1 MNAVGVHNYFHL
13 PLLENYQTSALS
25 LQNQNI
31 KQELNKAEKKMVCVC
46 VFTPCTSISWEERKL
61 FKENTFLFLTKTC
74 VYVEREEGDKR
85 INYTNKRLCV
95 WKEVWEG

>member
-13 PLLENYQTSALS
+13 PLLENYQTSTLS

-46 VFTPCTSISWEERKL
+46 VCSLHAQAYLGR
-61 FKENTFLFLTKTC
+61 KENYSKKILFCFLPKH
-74 VYVEREEGDKR
+74 VYM
-85 INYTNKRLCV
+85 
-95 WKEVWEG
+95 